1 MNPAGSTK
9 RLYLDI
15 ETVPGQAPHILDA
28 IRRDIADEV
37 AEIKAPGNYND
48 PVKIA
53 EFCAAERSKVEA
65 SFADRHHKC
74 GLSGLRGEVLCASW
88 AINEGPV
95 RTRRRMLGTDET
107 FFLLSLFDAI
117 FLDSGEFVT
126 WIGHNVRDFDL
137 RFLYQR
143 AVILGVN
150 PGMELPHD
158 SRAGDI
164 EVFDTMTKWAG
175 WGNRVKLD
183 DLCQALGIP
192 GKEQDG
198 MTGKDVYAYAQAGRY
213 DEIATYCAHDVERVR
228 QAHRRMTF
236 A

>member
-1 MNPAGSTK
+1 MNTIGSTK
-9 RLYLDI
+9 RLHFDI

-28 IRRDIADEV
+28 IRRDIA
-37 AEIKAPGNYND
+37 AESEQISAPGNYKD

-53 EFCAAERSKVEA
+53 DFIATERAKLER

-88 AINEGPV
+88 AVNEDQV
-95 RTRRRMLGTDET
+95 RTRIRTLADDEAA
-107 FFLLSLFDAI
+107 FLKMVFQEMKEEARNW
-117 FLDSGEFVT
+117 VT
-126 WIGHNVRDFDL
+126 WIGHNIRDFDL